1 MSLLVKPVSLIG
13 KYAKLLPLSIEYLE
27 ELIEAVKDGELWNL
41 WFTSVPA
48 PERMNAEIERRL
60 DLQEKGEMLPFVIV
74 DAITDKVIG
83 MTTYCRI
90 DPANKRL
97 EIGFTWYRRSYQKTL
112 VNTECKL
119 MLLRHAFEALG
130 CIAVEFRTSSFN
142 FESQRAISRLGA
154 KLDGI
159 LRSARLMEDGTT
171 YDSHVYSIIKSEWT
185 AVRTNLEYKLQK
197 YSQV

>member
-1 MSLLVKPVSLIG
+1 MWIKPVNLLG
-13 KYAKLLPLSIEYLE
+13 KYAKLLPLTMQYKDG
-27 ELIEAVKDGELWNL
+27 LIEAVKDGELWNL
-41 WFTSVPA
+41 WFTSVPT
-48 PERMNAEIERRL
+48 PENMATEIERRL
-60 DLQEKGEMLPFVIV
+60 GLQDKGEMVPFVII

-97 EIGFTWYRRSYQKTL
+97 EIGFTWYRKSYQKTL

-119 MLLRHAFEALG
+119 MLLRHAFEVLG
-130 CIAVEFRTSSFN
+130 AIAVEFRTSSFN

-159 LRSARLMEDGTT
+159 LRGARLMDDGTI
-171 YDSHVYSIIKSEWT
+171 YDSHVYSILNREWS
-185 AVRTNLEYKLQK
+185 AVRRNLEYKLQK
-197 YSQV
+197 YS

>member
-1 MSLLVKPVSLIG
+1 MGMWVKPVSLIG
-13 KYAKLLPLSIEYLE
+13 KYAKLLPLSIGYKE

-41 WFTSVPA
+41 WFTSVPT
-48 PERMNAEIERRL
+48 PERMEAEIERRL
-60 DLQEKGEMLPFVIV
+60 GLQEKGEMIPFVIV

-90 DPANKRL
+90 EPANKRL
-97 EIGFTWYRRSYQKTL
+97 EIGFTWYRKSYQKTL

-119 MLLRHAFEALG
+119 MLLCHAFEVLG

-154 KLDGI
+154 KLDGV
-159 LRSARLMEDGTT
+159 LRSARLMDDGTI
-171 YDSHVYSIIKSEWT
+171 YDSYVYSIIKGEWA
-185 AVRTNLEYKLQK
+185 AVRTNLEYKLHK
-197 YSQV
+197 YS